1 MKQFII
7 ETDGTINNKATPG
20 TPEKLYG
27 TYDNVNFRVHFSE
40 TEPTKTAQI
49 NALCSIFNNATC
61 GKIPQRTKQY
71 AKNVVGFY
79 LWDEP
84 IAANADPAR
93 QGAFDELKAEAIKFN
108 AAIKGGQQP
117 PQGGG
122 QPPQGGGQP
131 PQGGGQ
137 QKPVIDKTKDVFGR
151 PLEQAYPGLFQPNMT
166 PQEKK
171 KACDEYWAMIEH
183 VDRDIFH
190 KT

>member
-27 TYDNVNFRVHFSE
+27 NYDDFNFQVHFSE

-49 NALCSIFNNATC
+49 NALCSIFNKATY
-61 GKIPQRTKQY
+61 GKTPQYTIQHST
-71 AKNVVGFY
+71 NVVGFA
-79 LWDEP
+79 LLDEP
-84 IAANADPAR
+84 NATKADPAR
-93 QGAFDELKAEAIKFN
+93 QSAFNQLKAEAIKFN
-108 AAIKGGQQP
+108 NAFKGSQ
-117 PQGGG
+117 

-137 QKPVIDKTKDVFGR
+137 QKPAIDKTKDVFGR
-151 PLEQAYPGLFQPNMT
+151 PLKKAYPGLFTPNMT
-166 PQEKK
+166 PQEEEE
-171 KACDEYWAMIEH
+171 ACNEYWAMIEH
-183 VDRDIFH
+183 VDKDIFH